1 MEKDEN
7 KIMMAN
13 VRTDVW
19 LTLHPAPEIARSGTG
34 TVFDKWSWSTAATD
48 SSDVLE
54 EFQADEED
62 STPEAPPWRVQT
74 SYCLAA
80 TVNQWLCQSG
90 QDLKYSD
97 I

>member
-19 LTLHPAPEIARSGTG
+19 LTLHQASEIARSGTG

-48 SSDVLE
+48 SSDVPE

-62 STPEAPPWRVQT
+62 STPEAPQRVQT

-80 TVNQWLCQSG
+80 VNQWLCQVKTLQRHLG
-90 QDLKYSD
+90 L
-97 I
+97 